1 MVLNGF
7 LELYLDG
14 VHGRVFYSP
23 ASSDRSLHFHIF
35 SDSVKNLPVNAGG
48 ERDAGSIPGS
58 GRYPG
63 GGNSN
68 LLQYSCLENLMDRG
82 AWRATVQ
89 RVAKSRT
96 QMSH

>member
-23 ASSDRSLHFHIF
+23 ASSDRSHFHIF

-58 GRYPG
+58 GRSPG

-68 LLQYSCLENLMDRG
+68 LLQYSCLENLMDRE
-82 AWRATVQ
+82 AWPAAVHE
-89 RVAKSRT
+89 VAKSRT
-96 QMSH
+96 